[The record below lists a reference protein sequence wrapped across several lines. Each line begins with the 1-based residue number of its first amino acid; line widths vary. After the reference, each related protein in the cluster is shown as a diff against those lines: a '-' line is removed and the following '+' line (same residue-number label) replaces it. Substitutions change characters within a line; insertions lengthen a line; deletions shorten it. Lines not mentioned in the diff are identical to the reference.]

1 MVDRRAIL
9 LGSML
14 DERSCCTGRRRR
26 RREPARCRRWSARAA
41 EGDRGA
47 EATLCR
53 RFLPAVRLFARRRLR
68 TPDAVA
74 EFSQD
79 VMLLFIEALRR
90 GAVEDPARLGGF
102 VLGICRNLAL
112 DRVRQRERR
121 ESLWQQYGAAWTDL
135 GADMPGPEDAPSY
148 EIIHLEDC
156 LSRLNQRGRDVVRLA
171 YAEARSHGEIAAQLG
186 DQRGQRARAAA
197 PHAAHAARL
206 HVAAGVVGGDGGMS
220 AEAIASG

>member
-1 MVDRRAIL
+1 MSGLAAQADDT
-9 LGSML
+9 
-14 DERSCCTGRRRR
+14 DER
-26 RREPARCRRWSARAA
+26 RCRWPRWSGAPR

-90 GAVEDPARLGGF
+90 GAVEDPDRLGGF

-135 GADMPGPEDAPSY
+135 GADAPGPEDAP
-148 EIIHLEDC
+148 ELRDHPP
-156 LSRLNQRGRDVVRLA
+156 RGLPEPSQPARARRRPPGVRRGAQPRGDRDA
-171 YAEARSHGEIAAQLG
+171 AR
-186 DQRGQRARAAA
+186 DQRGERARAAA
-197 PHAAHAARL
+197 SHAARAARL
-206 HVAAGVVGGDGGMS
+206 HVAARVVGGHGGMS
-220 AEAIASG
+220 AERRCRSG

>member
-1 MVDRRAIL
+1 MSGLAAQADDSDDA
-9 LGSML
+9 ML
-14 DERSCCTGRRRR
+14 PVATLVG
-26 RREPARCRRWSARAA
+26 RAA

-79 VMLLFIEALRR
+79 VMLLFVEALRR
-90 GAVEDPARLGGF
+90 GTVEDPASVGGF

-135 GADMPGPEDAPSY
+135 GADMPGPEDAPGY

-171 YAEARSHGEIAAQLG
+171 YAEARSHGEIATQLSTSEAN
-186 DQRGQRARAAA
+186 ARVLRHRTLHTLRDCMTRLLSWQATAAA
-197 PHAAHAARL
+197 
-206 HVAAGVVGGDGGMS
+206 
-220 AEAIASG
+220 

>member
-1 MVDRRAIL
+1 MSGLAVQADDTDDAAL
-9 LGSML
+9 
-14 DERSCCTGRRRR
+14 
-26 RREPARCRRWSARAA
+26 PAATLVGRAA

-47 EATLCR
+47 EAALCR
-53 RFLPAVRLFARRRLR
+53 RFLPAVRVFARRRLR

-121 ESLWQQYGAAWTDL
+121 EALWQQFGAAWTEL
-135 GADMPGPEDAPSY
+135 GADPPAPEDAPSY

-156 LSRLNQRGRDVVRLA
+156 LSRLSQRGRDVVRLA
-171 YAEARSHGEIAAQLG
+171 YAEARSHGEIAAQLATSEANARVLRHRTLHALR
-186 DQRGQRARAAA
+186 DCMAQRITW
-197 PHAAHAARL
+197 
-206 HVAAGVVGGDGGMS
+206 
-220 AEAIASG
+220 EATA

>member
-1 MVDRRAIL
+1 MSGLAAQADDT
-9 LGSML
+9 
-14 DERSCCTGRRRR
+14 DEAALPVATLV
-26 RREPARCRRWSARAA
+26 ARAA

-47 EATLCR
+47 EAALCR

-68 TPDAVA
+68 TSDAVA

-90 GAVEDPARLGGF
+90 GHRRDPARLGGF

-121 ESLWQQYGAAWTDL
+121 DALWQQYGAAWTDL

-171 YAEARSHGEIAAQLG
+171 YAEARSHGEIATQLATSEAN
-186 DQRGQRARAAA
+186 ARVLRHRTLHTLRDCMSRLVSWEATAA
-197 PHAAHAARL
+197 
-206 HVAAGVVGGDGGMS
+206 
-220 AEAIASG
+220 

>member
-1 MVDRRAIL
+1 MSGLAAQADD
-9 LGSML
+9 S
-14 DERSCCTGRRRR
+14 DEAALPVATLVG
-26 RREPARCRRWSARAA
+26 RAA
-41 EGDRGA
+41 DGDRGA

-90 GAVEDPARLGGF
+90 GTVADPARVGGF

-135 GADMPGPEDAPSY
+135 GADMPGLEDAPGY

-171 YAEARSHGEIAAQLG
+171 YAEARSHGEIATQLSTSEAN
-186 DQRGQRARAAA
+186 ARVLRHRTLHTLRDCMTRLLSWQATAAA
-197 PHAAHAARL
+197 
-206 HVAAGVVGGDGGMS
+206 
-220 AEAIASG
+220 

>member
-1 MVDRRAIL
+1 MSGLAAQADDSDDA
-9 LGSML
+9 ML
-14 DERSCCTGRRRR
+14 PVATLVG
-26 RREPARCRRWSARAA
+26 RAA

-90 GAVEDPARLGGF
+90 GTVADPARVGGF

-135 GADMPGPEDAPSY
+135 GADMPGLEDAPGY

-171 YAEARSHGEIAAQLG
+171 YAEARSHGEIATQLSTSEAN
-186 DQRGQRARAAA
+186 ARVLRHRTLHTLRDCMTRLLSWQATAAA
-197 PHAAHAARL
+197 
-206 HVAAGVVGGDGGMS
+206 
-220 AEAIASG
+220 

>member
-1 MVDRRAIL
+1 MSGLAAQADDA
-9 LGSML
+9 
-14 DERSCCTGRRRR
+14 DEATLPVATLVG
-26 RREPARCRRWSARAA
+26 RAA

-121 ESLWQQYGAAWTDL
+121 DALWQQYGAAWTDL
-135 GADMPGPEDAPSY
+135 GADMPGLEDAPSY

-171 YAEARSHGEIAAQLG
+171 YAEARSHGEIAAQLATSEAN
-186 DQRGQRARAAA
+186 ARVLRHRTLHALRDCMSRLVSWEATAAA
-197 PHAAHAARL
+197 
-206 HVAAGVVGGDGGMS
+206 
-220 AEAIASG
+220 